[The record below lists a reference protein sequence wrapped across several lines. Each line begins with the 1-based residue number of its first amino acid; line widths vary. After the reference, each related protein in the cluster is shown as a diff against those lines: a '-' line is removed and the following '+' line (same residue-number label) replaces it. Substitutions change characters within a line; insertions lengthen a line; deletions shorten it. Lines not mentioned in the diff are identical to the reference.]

1 MSGFGEMGNLLKQA
15 QEMQRQLDAV
25 RAELKAR
32 TVEGLAAGGA
42 VRVEISAD
50 RTEVRGVRL
59 SSNAPGA
66 PADPRALEEALAGAL
81 RDALRRASDAEREA
95 IGRITGGMHL
105 PGLL

>member
-1 MSGFGEMGNLLKQA
+1 MSGLGEMGNLLKQA

-25 RAELKAR
+25 RAELR
-32 TVEGLAAGGA
+32 QRVVEGLAAGGA

-50 RTEVRGVRL
+50 RHEVRGVRIG
-59 SSNAPGA
+59 PGA
-66 PADPRALEEALAGAL
+66 PADSRTLEEAVQSAL
-81 RDALRRASDAEREA
+81 REALRRAEEVEREA

>member
-1 MSGFGEMGNLLKQA
+1 MSGLGEMGNLLKQA

-25 RAELKAR
+25 RAELRAK

-42 VRVEISAD
+42 VRIELSGD
-50 RTEVRGVRL
+50 RHDVRSVRL
-59 SSNAPGA
+59 GPAAPS
-66 PADPRALEEALAGAL
+66 DPRQLEEALQAAL
-81 RDALRRASDAEREA
+81 RDALRRAGDVEREA

>member
-1 MSGFGEMGNLLKQA
+1 VSGFGEMGNLLKQA

-25 RAELKAR
+25 RAELRQR

-50 RTEVRGVRL
+50 RQEVRAVVV
-59 SSNAPGA
+59 SASAPGE
-66 PADPRALEEALAGAL
+66 PRRLEEAFASAL
-81 RDALRRASDAEREA
+81 REALRRAAEVEREA
-95 IGRITGGMHL
+95 IGRVTGGMHL